1 MNISAP
7 VIPQH
12 TIDTLAKG
20 LYREAVQYGF
30 DQKDI
35 LRFVNS
41 LLHLSMNPD
50 HEPVAPKEMNTP
62 TNGSRPSLENRRSSK
77 NKSFS
82 SIIK

>member
-1 MNISAP
+1 MNINVP

-30 DQKDI
+30 EQKDI

-41 LLHLSMNPD
+41 LLQLSLKSTQQPAE
-50 HEPVAPKEMNTP
+50 HKELKEKEDQLV
-62 TNGSRPSLENRRSSK
+62 SCKE
-77 NKSFS
+77 
-82 SIIK
+82 I